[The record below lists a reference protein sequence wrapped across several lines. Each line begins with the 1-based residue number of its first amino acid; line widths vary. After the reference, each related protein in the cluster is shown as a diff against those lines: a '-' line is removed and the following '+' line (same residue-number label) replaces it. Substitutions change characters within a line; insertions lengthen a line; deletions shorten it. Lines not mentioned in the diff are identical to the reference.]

1 MINSCRRTSYKKDQI
16 FTVYVFVTEI
26 LLNCGD
32 FRLLPVEDFIKSLR
46 NVMLKPFKQ
55 IFIPGHI
62 SCMFFFSLGWR
73 AGMQPR
79 EDWKIT
85 GIY

>member
-1 MINSCRRTSYKKDQI
+1 M
-16 FTVYVFVTEI
+16 
-26 LLNCGD
+26 
-32 FRLLPVEDFIKSLR
+32 PVEGLHQNLQ
-46 NVMLKPFKQ
+46 NVMLKPLKQ
-55 IFIPGHI
+55 IFIPGNV
-62 SCMFFFSLGWR
+62 SSMSFFSLGWR

>member
-1 MINSCRRTSYKKDQI
+1 M
-16 FTVYVFVTEI
+16 
-26 LLNCGD
+26 
-32 FRLLPVEDFIKSLR
+32 PVEGFHQNVQ
-46 NVMLKPFKQ
+46 NVMLL
-55 IFIPGHI
+55 GHL
-62 SCMFFFSLGWR
+62 SSMSFFSLGWR

>member
-1 MINSCRRTSYKKDQI
+1 
-16 FTVYVFVTEI
+16 VYDFVTEI
-26 LLNCGD
+26 FLNRGGFGHLCLLKAC
-32 FRLLPVEDFIKSLR
+32 IKSLR
-46 NVMLKPFKQ
+46 NVMLNPFKK
-55 IFIPGHI
+55 IFIPGHV
-62 SCMFFFSLGWR
+62 SSMSFFSLGWR

>member
-1 MINSCRRTSYKKDQI
+1 M
-16 FTVYVFVTEI
+16 
-26 LLNCGD
+26 
-32 FRLLPVEDFIKSLR
+32 PVEGLQ
-46 NVMLKPFKQ
+46 NVMLKPLKKYLS
-55 IFIPGHI
+55 PGHVSSI
-62 SCMFFFSLGWR
+62 SFFSLGWR